1 MNIFLDTATTDF
13 VLILFTNEFKVIDYV
28 HYKNYKKKV
37 ELIVDEFKYILQKNN
52 INIGDIKA
60 FYTNLGPG
68 FFTGI
73 RSSLIFLRTIALI
86 LNQKIYTTNTFE
98 ILNFINND
106 KKDFILDAQ
115 GQKYFFL
122 AYNDFDSK
130 DYLKKIKILNQQN
143 LPLSNLNYDD
153 LIKNFSKIKNIFTL
167 ESELVNIEPLYIKK
181 PQIGGK

>member
-1 MNIFLDTATTDF
+1 M
-13 VLILFTNEFKVIDYV
+13 
-28 HYKNYKKKV
+28 
-37 ELIVDEFKYILQKNN
+37 QKNN

-60 FYTNLGPG
+60 FYTNLGYG

-122 AYNDFDSK
+122 TYNDFDSK
-130 DYLKKIKILNQQN
+130 DYLKKLKYLINKIFL
-143 LPLSNLNYDD
+143 
-153 LIKNFSKIKNIFTL
+153 
-167 ESELVNIEPLYIKK
+167 
-181 PQIGGK
+181 